1 MDPDAAVGQR
11 VAELRKQKA
20 LRQDEF
26 LALLAARGV
35 DWTQTTLSRVE
46 GGKRALKA
54 TEAFAVADALGVEV
68 SQLNPAAGGLYYE
81 IQSHRLKY
89 REATAAARRAIGS
102 ARRVRAGLVALN
114 LANEIQSGRTA
125 FTVHGTP
132 HTFINELSRSLSQR
146 DDGVY
151 RTDDGERAIGLD
163 TDEVRREFESLVVAE
178 FADAEPP
185 DEDHFRLM
193 NAAYEKVFASHLP
206 LLTFTGEEHVD
217 LAVDGVPVDHE
228 NYGLSYMQ
236 PSTLAEMLYGPQDD
250 GG

>member
-1 MDPDAAVGQR
+1 MRLALSDDSTTGSDENRKAHIHIQSVICDTLGMDPDAAVGQR

-102 ARRVRAGLVALN
+102 ARRVRAEGLVALN
-114 LANEIQSGRTA
+114 LANEIQSGRTCIHSPRHA
-125 FTVHGTP
+125 PHVH
-132 HTFINELSRSLSQR
+132 QR
-146 DDGVY
+146 AKQIVVP
-151 RTDDGERAIGLD
+151 A
-163 TDEVRREFESLVVAE
+163 RRRCV
-178 FADAEPP
+178 
-185 DEDHFRLM
+185 
-193 NAAYEKVFASHLP
+193 SHRRR
-206 LLTFTGEEHVD
+206 
-217 LAVDGVPVDHE
+217 
-228 NYGLSYMQ
+228 
-236 PSTLAEMLYGPQDD
+236 
-250 GG
+250 